1 MNMAVLTIEQVSKY
15 YEQKKVLDNVS
26 FSVEEGEILVII
38 GASGSGKSTLLRCI
52 NQLEKIDEGNISIKG
67 QKMIQGSKKGKLVY
81 QNKAILEEM
90 NLKCGMVFQNFNLFP
105 HLSIIENITKAPITV
120 LKQEKKQAEKI
131 AEDLLQKMGITE
143 KRDQYPCQLSG
154 GQQQRVSIA
163 RALAIEPEILF
174 MDEPTSALDP
184 ELIGEV
190 LKVIEKLAKEK
201 RTMVIV
207 THEIGLAE
215 EIADK
220 VIFMDQGKIIEEGTP
235 QEVIRNPKEKRTR
248 EFLRRYQR

>member
-1 MNMAVLTIEQVSKY
+1 MAILTIEQVSKY

-26 FSVEEGEILVII
+26 FSVEQGEILVII

-52 NQLEKIDEGNISIKG
+52 NQLEKIDEGNINIKG
-67 QKMIQGSKKGKLVY
+67 QEMIVGTKKGKVVY
-81 QNKAILEEM
+81 QKKAILEEM

-105 HLSIIENITKAPITV
+105 HLSIIENITKAPMKV
-120 LKQEKKQAEKI
+120 LKQDKKEAEKR
-131 AEDLLQKMGITE
+131 AEELLEKMGIAE

-163 RALAIEPEILF
+163 RALAIKPEILF

-190 LKVIEKLAKEK
+190 LKVIEELAKEK

-207 THEIGLAE
+207 THEIRLAE

-220 VIFMDQGKIIEEGTP
+220 VIFMDQGKIVEEGTP
-235 QEVIRNPKEKRTR
+235 EQVIRQSKEKRTK